1 MISYDDI
8 KIAEKDIFCYE
19 LFNVQDIFAEK
30 TPLVL
35 PYEKHIMCPIKNH
48 IWYIGEENEVLQE
61 ESRTPYGRYYHVNG
75 IRKEYD
81 DGWFLTWGDKNYAKF
96 RLSKV
101 DYFFEHKTVVL
112 CKCVIPAGSKYV
124 KGYFWDCYSTQ
135 DAYASN
141 KLYVYE
147 ILR

>member
-1 MISYDDI
+1 MRTYDDI
-8 KIAEKDIFCYE
+8 KITEKDIFCYD

-35 PYEKHIMCPIKNH
+35 PYEDSIMCPIKNH

-61 ESRTPYGRYYHVNG
+61 EEVRYYKING
-75 IRKEYD
+75 IEKELN
-81 DGWFLTWGDKNYAKF
+81 DGWFLTWGDKDYAKF

-101 DYFFEHKTVVL
+101 DYFFEHKSVVL

-124 KGYFWDCYSTQ
+124 KGYIWDCYSNQ

-141 KLYVYE
+141 KLYIYE

>member
-1 MISYDDI
+1 MRTYDDI
-8 KIAEKDIFCYE
+8 KITEKDIFCYD

-35 PYEKHIMCPIKNH
+35 PYEDSIMCPIKNH

-61 ESRTPYGRYYHVNG
+61 EEVRYYKING
-75 IRKEYD
+75 IGKELN
-81 DGWFLTWGDKNYAKF
+81 DGWFLTWGDKDYAKF

-101 DYFFEHKTVVL
+101 DYFFEHKSVVL

-124 KGYFWDCYSTQ
+124 KGYIWDCYSNQ

-141 KLYVYE
+141 KLYIYE